1 MLLLLVCGA
10 RAWHEVRFAR
20 LVASGQIQVETL
32 RGWMTLPYIAHLYGV
47 PEARLREAIGA
58 PPQGGEE
65 RSMLRWFLELGLDP
79 LEGRRRIEAIVLA
92 ARRGEA
98 RP

>member
-1 MLLLLVCGA
+1 
-10 RAWHEVRFAR
+10 
-20 LVASGQIQVETL
+20 
-32 RGWMTLPYIAHLYGV
+32 
-47 PEARLREAIGA
+47 
-58 PPQGGEE
+58 
-65 RSMLRWFLELGLDP
+65 MLRWFLELGLDP